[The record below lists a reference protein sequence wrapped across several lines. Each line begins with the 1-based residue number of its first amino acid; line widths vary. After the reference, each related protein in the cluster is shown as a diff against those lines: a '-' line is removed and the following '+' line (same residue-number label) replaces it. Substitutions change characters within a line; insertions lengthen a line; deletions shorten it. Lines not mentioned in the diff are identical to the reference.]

1 LKREITSTEE
11 DEGSEEIPKRR
22 GKEEEEIPKI

>member
-11 DEGSEEIPKRR
+11 YEGREEIPKRS
-22 GKEEEEIPKI
+22 GKDEEEILEI